1 MTSSAA
7 PPAPGGSFRG
17 RFSLVELLPQE
28 ARADFLAAAHV
39 RTVQDGHIIY
49 QQGDV
54 GREMYTVL
62 SGEVRLY
69 FLHADGRELVLTA
82 YEPGDSFGY
91 STLIDSEPLPHTVEA
106 IGQVQLQVL
115 SLGAFNRLRAEH
127 RAFDNALLVLLCRY
141 MRLLSAYVL
150 DATLEDLLHR
160 LARRLLQVARPGD
173 DAVPAV
179 RLSQAELSLML
190 GVSRQTVNK
199 LLKQF
204 EDEGLVELR
213 YGAVRLSDLP
223 GLYRLADPQ

>member
-1 MTSSAA
+1 MDSSTA
-7 PPAPGGSFRG
+7 PPGHEETGRR
-17 RFSLVELLPQE
+17 RFSLIELLPEE

-62 SGEVRLY
+62 SGEARLY
-69 FLHADGRELVLTA
+69 FLHSDGRELVMNT
-82 YEPGDSFGY
+82 YESGDSFGY
-91 STLIDSEPLPHTVEA
+91 STLIDNEPLPHTVEA
-106 IGQVQLQVL
+106 NGRVQLRVL
-115 SLGAFNRLRAEH
+115 SLAAFNALRAKH

-141 MRLLSAYVL
+141 MRLLNAYAL

-160 LARRLLQVARPGD
+160 LARRLLHVARPD
-173 DAVPAV
+173 EDAVPAIH
-179 RLSQAELSLML
+179 LSQAELSLML

-199 LLKQF
+199 LLKRF

-213 YGAVRLSDLP
+213 YGAVRLCDLP
-223 GLYRLADPQ
+223 GLHRRANPS